1 MVTQSYLFWLGAYLA
16 WWHLFGE
23 TQSSGWP
30 RKVPES
36 LNLDIPLWLS
46 AVRQSQSSFEVSAPQ
61 TFCLLSYVSPFQ
73 IKWPCCV
80 WGNGSST
87 PLNTSVRYVTSDT
100 RSSVLSGWGNTVS
113 ISLIFQSLGLIF
125 WVVLCVQFVFLFR
138 RRCLFPVCTTVYS
151 TSLELPL
158 YTSIFTCRAVF
169 SVFLFY
175 SASLTLIWASWMGY
189 LQTCSHRSWW
199 LKWYQRCMMR
209 MQISVVWN
217 NWICCYL
224 SSKP

>member
-1 MVTQSYLFWLGAYLA
+1 MLVLA
-16 WWHLFGE
+16 
-23 TQSSGWP
+23 
-30 RKVPES
+30 
-36 LNLDIPLWLS
+36 
-46 AVRQSQSSFEVSAPQ
+46 
-61 TFCLLSYVSPFQ
+61 FQ

-100 RSSVLSGWGNTVS
+100 RSSVLSGWWNTVS
-113 ISLIFQSLGLIF
+113 ISLIFQTLGLIF
-125 WVVLCVQFVFLFR
+125 WLSCALCAVAYNYVCTFYSCFVDDAFSPL
-138 RRCLFPVCTTVYS
+138 CTTVYS
-151 TSLELPL
+151 SSFKLPL
-158 YTSIFTCRAVF
+158 YTSTFTCRALF